1 MIELTGSS
9 LSLAQMNDII
19 YKEIGVS
26 LNNEALERVN
36 KSRAAVEKIVR
47 EDRTV
52 YGINTGF
59 GKFSDVK
66 IDEKDTK
73 ALQLH
78 LIRSHS
84 CGVGEAFPE
93 TVSRAMVVLR

>member
-1 MIELTGSS
+1 MKAILYRES
-9 LSLAQMNDII
+9 
-19 YKEIGVS
+19 GVS
-26 LNNEALERVN
+26 LDKEAIERVK

-73 ALQLH
+73 ALQF
-78 LIRSHS
+78 I
-84 CGVGEAFPE
+84 
-93 TVSRAMVVLR
+93 

>member
-9 LSLAQMNDII
+9 LSMEQLRDIL
-19 YKEIGVS
+19 YRGFDVS
-26 LNNEALERVN
+26 LNNEALERVK

-73 ALQLH
+73 ALQLS
-78 LIRSHS
+78 LNSI
-84 CGVGEAFPE
+84 AF
-93 TVSRAMVVLR
+93 LWCW